1 MTTDIFETAQTR
13 NATEALVMTNAVIEA
28 ARTRNA
34 PEGLVMT
41 NAVIETMLSRSA
53 TKYYD
58 ANATLTDEQI
68 AALVAI
74 GTSAPTSFN
83 LQNWRFIAVRSPE
96 AKARLRP
103 IAWNQAM
110 TTEAAVTFVII
121 GQLAD
126 ASTVPTVFRPMV
138 EAGYMA
144 ADHVPEAEKG
154 ARSIYDDKPQQ
165 QRDEA
170 VRSATFGA
178 AAIIY
183 AARSMGWGS
192 TPMIGFDAAAAR
204 KEYVLKNNEIPVML
218 LAVGPMREGNWPS
231 KPRRPVLDVL
241 SFR

>member
-13 NATEALVMTNAVIEA
+13 DATEALVMTNAVIEA

-34 PEGLVMT
+34 TQGLVMT

-58 ANATLTDEQI
+58 SNATLTDEQI
-68 AALVAI
+68 AALVEI

-83 LQNWRFIAVRSPE
+83 LQNWRFVAVRSPE

-110 TTEAAVTFVII
+110 TTEAAVTLVIV

-126 ASTVPTVFRPMV
+126 ASTVPTVFAPMV

-192 TPMIGFDAAAAR
+192 TPMIGFDAAAVR
-204 KEYVLKNNEIPVML
+204 TEYGLANNEIPVML
-218 LAVGPMREGNWPS
+218 LAVGPTREGNWPS

>member
-1 MTTDIFETAQTR
+1 MFTAAIQT
-13 NATEALVMTNAVIEA
+13 ASTSHA
-28 ARTRNA
+28 AER
-34 PEGLVMT
+34 LVMT

-58 ANATLTDEQI
+58 PEAVLTDEQI
-68 AALVAI
+68 TALVEI

-83 LQNWRFIAVRSPE
+83 FQNWRFVAVRSPE
-96 AKARLRP
+96 AKERLRP
-103 IAWNQAM
+103 IAWNQAISY
-110 TTEAAVTFVII
+110 EAAVTFIII

-126 ASTVPTVFRPMV
+126 ASTVPAVFGPMV
-138 EAGYMA
+138 EAGYMP
-144 ADHVPEAEKG
+144 ADQLPVAEKG
-154 ARSIYDDKPQQ
+154 ARGIYDDNPQQ

-170 VRSATFGA
+170 MRSATFGA

-192 TPMIGFDAAAAR
+192 TPMIGFDPAAAR
-204 KEYVLKNNEIPVML
+204 TEYCLANNEIPVML

>member
-1 MTTDIFETAQTR
+1 MTTSLFDAAQTG
-13 NATEALVMTNAVIEA
+13 NAADALVMTHAVIEA

-34 PEGLVMT
+34 AEGVAMT
-41 NAVIETMLSRSA
+41 NAFIETMLTRSA

-58 ANATLTDEQI
+58 ADATLTDEQI
-68 AALVAI
+68 AALVEI

-83 LQNWRFIAVRSPE
+83 LQNWRFVAVRSPE

-110 TTEAAVTFVII
+110 TTEAAVTFVIV

-126 ASTVPTVFRPMV
+126 ASQVPERMGPMV
-138 EAGYMA
+138 EAGYMRK
-144 ADHVPEAEKG
+144 DHLPEAEKG

-170 VRSATFGA
+170 IRTATFGA

-183 AARSMGWGS
+183 AARSLGWGS
-192 TPMIGFDAAAAR
+192 TPMIGFDPAAAR
-204 KEYVLKNNEIPVML
+204 AEYGLANNEIPVML
-218 LAVGPMREGNWPS
+218 LSVGPMREGNWPS
-231 KPRRPVLDVL
+231 KPRLPVRDVL

>member
-1 MTTDIFETAQTR
+1 MSTAIFETAHTGK
-13 NATEALVMTNAVIEA
+13 ATDN
-28 ARTRNA
+28 
-34 PEGLVMT
+34 LVMT

-58 ANATLTDEQI
+58 ADATLTDEQI
-68 AALVAI
+68 AALVEI

-96 AKARLRP
+96 AKERLRP
-103 IAWNQAM
+103 IAWNQAISY
-110 TTEAAVTFVII
+110 EAAVTFIII

-126 ASTVPTVFRPMV
+126 ASTVPAVFAPMV
-138 EAGYMA
+138 EAGYMP
-144 ADHVPEAEKG
+144 ADHLPEAEKG
-154 ARSIYDDKPQQ
+154 ARGIYDDKPQQ

-183 AARSMGWGS
+183 AARSLGWGS

-204 KEYVLKNNEIPVML
+204 TEYVLKNNEIPVML

-231 KPRRPVLDVL
+231 KPRLPVLDVL